1 MHQHMHT
8 HTHTTHT
15 HPPRTHAHP
24 HPLTHPPTHTT
35 PPPPPPT
42 HTHTHTHTY
51 PPTHTGDPP
60 FSSPAPI
67 PGWTGTYIAREGER
81 VQLDCP
87 SPSPSPSSSSSSSS
101 SSSLLSLS
109 HTHSLWMKKGGRV
122 ASNGMGVWQNENGTL
137 VLLNV
142 TPEVGGTYWCVVWNE
157 GYVAIETITLFI
169 NG

>member
-1 MHQHMHT
+1 MFIRTCTGTCT

-15 HPPRTHAHP
+15 LTLPAHT
-24 HPLTHPPTHTT
+24 HPLTHPPTHT
-35 PPPPPPT
+35 
-42 HTHTHTHTY
+42 THTHTY

-87 SPSPSPSSSSSSSS
+87 SSS

-122 ASNGMGVWQNENGTL
+122 ASNGMGVWQNGNGTL
-137 VLLNV
+137 VLPNV

-157 GYVAIETITLFI
+157 DYVAIETIILFI